1 MSHRFGSSELFEN
14 LGLLTVEDLAGSLGR
29 SPKTIR
35 NWVARRE
42 LPFVSIKGR
51 TFFRRASI
59 QEWLERKE
67 FKTWE

>member
-1 MSHRFGSSELFEN
+1 MSNRFGSSELFEN